1 MILRGDRNQC
11 PKCGEYFNSS
21 KAFGWH
27 RTGEFEKGRRCRTVA
42 EMQARGMV
50 KSDSG
55 FWITEMM
62 DSNAVAAKNA
72 DSLAD
77 ENEDY

>member
-1 MILRGDRNQC
+1 
-11 PKCGEYFNSS
+11 
-21 KAFGWH
+21 
-27 RTGEFEKGRRCRTVA
+27 
-42 EMQARGMV
+42 MQARGMV